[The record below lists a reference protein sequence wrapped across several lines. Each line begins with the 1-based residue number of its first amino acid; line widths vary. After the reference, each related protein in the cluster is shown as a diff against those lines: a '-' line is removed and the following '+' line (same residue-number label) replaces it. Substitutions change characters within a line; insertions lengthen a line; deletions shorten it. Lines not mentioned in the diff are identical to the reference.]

1 MRCTVWVSAAVKPE
15 FESQTWTFTVP
26 IYDGRL
32 MAYGTCYHSYQCCGL
47 VTFWYGSASG
57 RGSGSVPYLCLTDP
71 DAGSQ
76 KTYGS
81 RTLLKSHKEVTE
93 EYRYRRNQGS
103 YYFYLIMKKDPDP
116 WLTDPDVDPGGP
128 KHTYPTN
135 PDPQHWF
142 LQQPDKLTQVS
153 NVEWDLWTPTA
164 STTTFYIVF
173 SDQLFYLAYV

>member
-1 MRCTVWVSAAVKPE
+1 MTDMRFRSSPDGTVWASAAVMPE

-57 RGSGSVPYLCLTDP
+57 RGSVPYLCLTDP
-71 DAGSQ
+71 DAGGQ

-81 RTLLKSHKEVTE
+81 GTLLKSHKEVTE

-103 YYFYLIMKKDPDP
+103 YYFYLMMKKDPDVTNGSGCGS
-116 WLTDPDVDPGGP
+116 WRP
-128 KHTYPTN
+128 KTY
-135 PDPQHWF
+135 
-142 LQQPDKLTQVS
+142 VS
-153 NVEWDLWTPTA
+153 YESG
-164 STTTFYIVF
+164 STTLIPTTARQTHASQQCWMRFT
-173 SDQLFYLAYV
+173 